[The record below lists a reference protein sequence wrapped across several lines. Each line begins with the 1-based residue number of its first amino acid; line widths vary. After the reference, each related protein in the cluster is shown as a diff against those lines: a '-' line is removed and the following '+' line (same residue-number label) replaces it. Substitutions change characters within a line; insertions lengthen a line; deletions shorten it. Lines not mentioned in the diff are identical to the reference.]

1 MVETKMTDGRGGGK
15 ITPEQAV
22 AEIIAGLSA
31 GRPNID
37 VGKVKLLRLIQR
49 LSPMAAARIM
59 KGA

>member
-1 MVETKMTDGRGGGK
+1 MTDGRGGQK

-22 AEIIAGLSA
+22 AEIVAGLST